1 MNFIVPLPSRL
12 NDIFWSSYDI
22 SPQEAVEEFY
32 KLSKDSD
39 YIKLLLLLRIL
50 SFDHQLNTES

>member
-39 YIKLLLLLRIL
+39 YIKTSAIAKKY
-50 SFDHQLNTES
+50 